1 MANNPEKTHTKICIK
16 CGREFT
22 SNRSNK
28 RICDSCQN
36 GDENSI
42 FKCKFCGKPI
52 KYSATFCSYSCNS
65 KYNVSVYQPFQDK
78 EIIDRIQLLA
88 NERKENDPEYLK
100 KINEKTR
107 ATKLKKYGSETFNN
121 SERAKQTCLEKY
133 DGTGFASMELRE
145 KGNNTTLERY
155 GGKVYNNREKA
166 KQTCIEKYGVD
177 NIYKDIGFIKN
188 KKIEKN
194 GSLEIS
200 YQKGKEN
207 TIKSNLEKYGVE
219 WYTQTP
225 EYKEYMKQ
233 YHEQKI
239 NDSKIATR
247 NQEKFSDEFK
257 ELLYDREKS
266 VDFLKDNNYTIYE
279 LTQKLECSNTAIIH
293 WINRLDLRRYIQF
306 NTCSHFEVD
315 IKNYFTNIPFEQHA
329 RILNG
334 KEIDLYAKECNLGIE
349 FNGTYWHS
357 ILNKNKTFHEDK
369 SKLAE
374 SLGIR
379 LIHVYEYEW
388 EDETKNKILKSIINI
403 ASGNIQNKIYAR
415 NCDIK
420 QLTNKDVKEF
430 TNNNHIQGHRN
441 AQIVYGLFY
450 NNELVQIMTFSKHKK
465 YDYEIIRECSKLNTV
480 VVGGTS
486 KLFKHFLNDYNPNTV
501 FSYCD
506 FNKFNGNSYEKLG
519 MKFLGF
525 TGPDMKWVI
534 DGKVYNRNPRK
545 NQELKNLAETQ
556 IFGAGS
562 KKYLWE
568 KG

>member
-1 MANNPEKTHTKICIK
+1 M
-16 CGREFT
+16 
-22 SNRSNK
+22 
-28 RICDSCQN
+28 
-36 GDENSI
+36 
-42 FKCKFCGKPI
+42 
-52 KYSATFCSYSCNS
+52 
-65 KYNVSVYQPFQDK
+65 
-78 EIIDRIQLLA
+78 
-88 NERKENDPEYLK
+88 
-100 KINEKTR
+100 
-107 ATKLKKYGSETFNN
+107 
-121 SERAKQTCLEKY
+121 
-133 DGTGFASMELRE
+133 
-145 KGNNTTLERY
+145 
-155 GGKVYNNREKA
+155 
-166 KQTCIEKYGVD
+166 
-177 NIYKDIGFIKN
+177 
-188 KKIEKN
+188 
-194 GSLEIS
+194 
-200 YQKGKEN
+200 
-207 TIKSNLEKYGVE
+207 SNL
-219 WYTQTP
+219 
-225 EYKEYMKQ
+225 
-233 YHEQKI
+233 H
-239 NDSKIATR
+239 
-247 NQEKFSDEFK
+247 
-257 ELLYDREKS
+257 
-266 VDFLKDNNYTIYE
+266 
-279 LTQKLECSNTAIIH
+279 
-293 WINRLDLRRYIQF
+293 
-306 NTCSHFEVD
+306 
-315 IKNYFTNIPFEQHA
+315 
-329 RILNG
+329 
-334 KEIDLYAKECNLGIE
+334 AKECNLGIE

-357 ILNKNKTFHEDK
+357 TLNKNKTFHEDK

-441 AQIVYGLFY
+441 AQIIYGLFY

-486 KLFKHFLNDYNPNTV
+486 KLFKHFLNDYDPNTV